1 MQAVAVVV
9 CAGTGVRARA
19 AGARAA
25 SGGAGDA
32 GAGGGSV
39 VHVGEI
45 HTAEHF
51 VPSCAG
57 GVVTRAWVEFT
68 VAGIARLVFAVAAA
82 FGYVA
87 TSEKAALIFLGPIS
101 FSTAWTWYS
110 RTGKGKEMSYLVPL
124 TTVRGK

>member
-25 SGGAGDA
+25 SGGAHDAGDA

-45 HTAEHF
+45 HTAAHF
-51 VPSCAG
+51 VRAFARG
-57 GVVTRAWVEFT
+57 ILVGTGVVVAA
-68 VAGIARLVFAVAAA
+68 AGIARVIFAVATA
-82 FGYVA
+82 FGYGA
-87 TSEKAALIFLGPIS
+87 AGEKAALFFFGPVLAEGIAGITRGWCNYQLC
-101 FSTAWTWYS
+101 FT
-110 RTGKGKEMSYLVPL
+110 SYP
-124 TTVRGK
+124 